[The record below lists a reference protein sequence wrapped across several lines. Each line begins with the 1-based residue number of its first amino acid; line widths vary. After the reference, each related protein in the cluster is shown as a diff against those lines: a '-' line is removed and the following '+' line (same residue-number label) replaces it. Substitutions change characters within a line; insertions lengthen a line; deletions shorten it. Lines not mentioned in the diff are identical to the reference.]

1 MANSKR
7 RTYRNRSGFG
17 DNAPPNTIPFPE
29 TANFTA
35 IELLTFFPNTIYC
48 ADVIY
53 RMISNGGTRRCIHA
67 IVNTHRKLEAEWSA
81 NCCGEAMYKTMQK
94 AGYTDW
100 TIKKHDLWH
109 ASQKTSWDE
118 TSLSVGDFRTASV
131 LPVESVS
138 FKSLAV
144 DVRTM
149 PEGGDA
155 LDLTRMVW
163 YCVQNLEDRWQYPQD
178 YEELLDLLGGP
189 VKVREEN
196 TDGAIFR
203 RWEDRKPPPPLLKL
217 TQPLQDIELL
227 DGWKKTRERR
237 SVGRSGSQAESRTIS
252 PDPTSPNRRTAARGN
267 TRKSEEA
274 ADVDATGLPE
284 PDGEYGTPYARHPVS
299 TFKDSCCSGS

>member
-1 MANSKR
+1 
-7 RTYRNRSGFG
+7 
-17 DNAPPNTIPFPE
+17 
-29 TANFTA
+29 
-35 IELLTFFPNTIYC
+35 
-48 ADVIY
+48 
-53 RMISNGGTRRCIHA
+53 
-67 IVNTHRKLEAEWSA
+67 
-81 NCCGEAMYKTMQK
+81 MYKTMQK

-131 LPVESVS
+131 LTVESVS